1 MSQTD
6 DDKTKAYEAMFI
18 ELLLQNYFIH
28 RDHLPKDG
36 YIEEDKTTQQIID
49 ELQPMYDIRP
59 EDIVA
64 YMIDHGYALNT
75 APDGTVAW
83 AIWRRVEPMT

>member
-1 MSQTD
+1 MSQTETD
-6 DDKTKAYEAMFI
+6 NKMHK
-18 ELLLQNYFIH
+18 ELFLEMLLQSYFLR
-28 RDHLPKDG
+28 RDNLPQDG
-36 YIEEDKTTQQIID
+36 YIEESKTTQQIID
-49 ELQPMYDIRP
+49 ELQPMFPVKPD
-59 EDIVA
+59 DVVK